1 MSDSETAVPATHQRI
16 FLVVV
21 DDSEELNIALA
32 YACLRARNSGA
43 IR

>member
-21 DDSEELNIALA
+21 DDSEELNIALT
-32 YACLRARNSGA
+32 
-43 IR
+43 